1 MRTSFGAVILAQK
14 ITNHY
19 QPVFAFAQLKVANRI
34 TTQFSMVVS
43 TNSSLS
49 FSFYHSSTQN
59 RKPFKACGFAFSMMK
74 NEGQR
79 FPFHHPHWRGVFCCD
94 VMRERNFLERA
105 PLALGYR
112 RSSPILLS
120 RVTKRE
126 RSRRILQQAV
136 ARSFD
141 DRFAS
146 TQDGSKGKGGVSYL
160 RNVTPGSELNEERC
174 PYAGLSPDPISR

>member
-79 FPFHHPHWRGVFCCD
+79 FPFHHPHCPEFFYNQFSCSHLIESR
-94 VMRERNFLERA
+94 MA
-105 PLALGYR
+105 AL
-112 RSSPILLS
+112 
-120 RVTKRE
+120 
-126 RSRRILQQAV
+126 
-136 ARSFD
+136 
-141 DRFAS
+141 
-146 TQDGSKGKGGVSYL
+146 
-160 RNVTPGSELNEERC
+160 
-174 PYAGLSPDPISR
+174 